1 MRLGGA
7 HSLPPSLGRGRG
19 GVWHSGAQG
28 LGTFPIEEALE
39 TCREV
44 KGEWRAQMRGDS
56 NPPHLL

>member
-44 KGEWRAQMRGDS
+44 KGEWRAQMR
-56 NPPHLL
+56 